1 MENASVWYK
10 DNGSSYWKKTVECVP
25 IYKEEAQELWS
36 LFLGDDECCIVT
48 SKFFS
53 HRLAI
58 S

>member
-1 MENASVWYK
+1 VWYK
-10 DNGSSYWKKTVECVP
+10 DNGLSYWKKTVEYVP

-53 HRLAI
+53 YRLAI